1 MVSTGRKRFTTWRTA
16 VLAASLL
23 LVPAGVGH
31 ADETRYRTLNDTDQR
46 QLDRMGF
53 VLQQPPDAVSLQ
65 QRTSAAAWLLD
76 LKQHQATSMLNETML
91 SGNTPAILAILTAAS
106 EQDQPDPDLLP
117 ILLLSLRSAPT
128 ETLVPMGVALARYQ
142 STEPAT
148 LATIVTQALDPAN
161 TVEERNAALRA
172 IAAFRTQGNLA
183 IEPVM
188 TIMSRHASEPPSI
201 VTTAMQTA
209 SSLTGMPDLQ
219 SPDAWTT
226 WWLANRRRSTEERLQ
241 NVIAAMNRRIAIL
254 EVAVQQSSGE
264 ADRSSERLLSTYRTL
279 VPMLTL
285 PQQQSK
291 LLELLGDSRSDVRQF
306 AVERMGV
313 MLRDGHDTPELQ
325 AATISLLQDPD
336 LDVRQ
341 RVAPLLGELDPAD
354 LDGIVLERLENEHD
368 PMILQHALSA
378 IEVRPNIAAIPAVR
392 QLLEHEIVRDQAA
405 RTLLAI
411 LQSDAELRQIDRGA
425 IARAALAAIS
435 TSDDPSIA
443 AVLIM
448 TGSPEDLQG
457 LSSLLDAEDEATRAT
472 IADAFLRRGRRN
484 VLIARAE
491 DEVIFPFALQAAAT
505 NDHDDAIRRV
515 LSLAPPNDELGTL
528 WMDTVAELA
537 SETAPDRI
545 LELDDDVGA
554 TPHASDLLRTR
565 LLSGAIAE
573 RELETELHRRIL
585 KRLVPMLLEQDAA
598 ASALTHIRGLDPE
611 SLDDDLIKLRFISAI
626 RARLYDDAATMQP
639 TTAAWILAYEDTLA
653 SRPESAPDLRDEI
666 VRRFNAELT
675 PELRAQ
681 LGLAQDPL
689 MTPEDEDAPADSTDD
704 PESTP

>member
-1 MVSTGRKRFTTWRTA
+1 

-23 LVPAGVGH
+23 LVPAGTGH
-31 ADETRYRTLNDTDQR
+31 ADETRYRTLGDADQR
-46 QLDRMGF
+46 QLDRMEL
-53 VLQQPPDAVSLQ
+53 VLQQPPDAVNLQ
-65 QRTSAAAWLLD
+65 QRTAAAAWLLD
-76 LKQHQATSMLNETML
+76 LKQHQAASVLNETML
-91 SGNTPAILAILTAAS
+91 TGNTPAILAILTAAS

-117 ILLLSLRSAPT
+117 ILLLSLRSAPS

-142 STEPAT
+142 PAEPAT
-148 LATIVTQALDPAN
+148 LATIVTQALDSTN
-161 TVEERNAALRA
+161 TIEERIAALEA
-172 IAAFRTQGNLA
+172 LAAFRTQGNLA

-188 TIMSRHASEPPSI
+188 MIMGRHASEPPSV

-219 SPDAWTT
+219 SPDAWST

-264 ADRSSERLLSTYRTL
+264 ADRSSDRLLTTYRTL

-325 AATISLLQDPD
+325 TATISLLQDPD

-341 RVAPLLGELDPAD
+341 RVAPLLGELDPAG

-368 PMILQHALSA
+368 PTILQHALSA

-392 QLLEHEIVRDQAA
+392 QLLEHDIVRDQAA

-411 LQSDAELRQIDRGA
+411 LQSDAELRSIDRGA
-425 IARAALAAIS
+425 IARAALAALDA
-435 TSDDPSIA
+435 SDDPSIA

-448 TGSPEDLQG
+448 TGSPEDLRG
-457 LSSLLDAEDEATRAT
+457 LSALLDAEDAATRAI

-484 VLIARAE
+484 VLISRAD
-491 DEVIFPFALQAAAT
+491 DEVIFPFAMKAAT
-505 NDHDDAIRRV
+505 TNDADAVRRV

-537 SETAPDRI
+537 SETALDRI
-545 LELDDDVGA
+545 LELDDEVGA

-573 RELETELHRRIL
+573 RELDTELHRRIL

-666 VRRFNAELT
+666 VRRFNADLT

-689 MTPEDEDAPADSTDD
+689 MTPDEENPPADSTDE
-704 PESTP
+704 PEPTP